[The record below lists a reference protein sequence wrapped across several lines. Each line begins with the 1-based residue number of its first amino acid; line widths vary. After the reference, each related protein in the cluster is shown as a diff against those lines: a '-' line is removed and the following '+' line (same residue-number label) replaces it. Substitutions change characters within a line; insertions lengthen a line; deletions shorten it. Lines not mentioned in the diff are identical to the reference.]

1 MSDVQTVSMIGLGN
15 MGSALARAIA
25 KAGHD
30 LTVWNRSGEKCRP
43 LADEGASV
51 ALSVGEAVSRSDVIV
66 VCVRAATTSPLR
78 SSTTTPPLRGHW
90 RGNTDPAGTRRSDRG
105 CRFHRLVHRSGRNL
119 SGWRD
124 HGVPGRCW
132 NSRVPDPHLR
142 RTRQHSSDANP
153 CLTHLAATSG
163 FLVPIRPHPR

>member
-66 VCVRAATTSPLR
+66 VCVRGYDVATALFDNPATFSTGWPRRAMQPERKLTHSSACLR
-78 SSTTTPPLRGHW
+78 NL
-90 RGNTDPAGTRRSDRG
+90 
-105 CRFHRLVHRSGRNL
+105 HRLAAEKCREEVAL
-119 SGWRD
+119 F
-124 HGVPGRCW
+124 PG
-132 NSRVPDPHLR
+132 
-142 RTRQHSSDANP
+142 
-153 CLTHLAATSG
+153 
-163 FLVPIRPHPR
+163 